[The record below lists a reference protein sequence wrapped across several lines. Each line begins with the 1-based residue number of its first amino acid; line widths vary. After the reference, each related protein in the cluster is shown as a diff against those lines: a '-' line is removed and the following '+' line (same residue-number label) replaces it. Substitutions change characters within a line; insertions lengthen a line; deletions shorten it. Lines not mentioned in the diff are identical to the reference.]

1 QNHLITGA
9 ARGVGPFSHLRK
21 KAPFHS
27 ADLTIHLY
35 VCRFSPRRR
44 HRLQDPSAIV
54 YAGIKELAGQYP
66 GRIEVVKYV
75 SGDEEGNN
83 AIAALI
89 KEKYGRVDTVIANA
103 GACS

>member
-1 QNHLITGA
+1 M
-9 ARGVGPFSHLRK
+9 
-21 KAPFHS
+21 PFHS
-27 ADLTIHLY
+27 ADLTIHFGTYAGLAL
-35 VCRFSPRRR
+35 VAAIVSK
-44 HRLQDPSAIV
+44 DPSAII
-54 YAGIKELAGQYP
+54 YAGVRDPSAEGAAKIKELAGQYP

-75 SGDEEGNN
+75 AGDEEGNN